1 VSEPTWVPPEPELR
15 IGLEFYATGTSPLS
29 ATIKGTPEDFR
40 VREIS
45 SYPVPDPTG
54 PFTVLRIESRNWEQH
69 ELGER
74 IAQRIGLAPHAIAWA
89 GTKDRRAIADR
100 LLSYRG
106 APPTAELGLAGVR
119 VLEAYRARDGLV
131 LGHHYGNAFEI
142 RLVPVTGATP
152 IVTSLSETLGELRE
166 IGGFPNFFG
175 PQRFGEVRPVTHEVG
190 GWIVRGD
197 LDRAV
202 ETYLSAYPGLP
213 GTQGYEARC
222 AYSEHH
228 DAVRA
233 LREFPS
239 SFRFERQL
247 LDHLARG
254 HTSERALRALSRELR
269 TLFVHAFQA
278 WSFNRWLSARHRHGS
293 SFVEPIVGDTLLRV
307 ARDGTVPGTGPVPVL
322 ADNLPEC
329 TDWVQRGR
337 ARVAGPLVG
346 FETELPDGP
355 PGAWMREILH
365 AEGIEAKDF
374 ELPRTPE
381 IASRGSWRPA
391 QVPIPPVGI
400 REEMVEAG
408 TEEGASGVWLSF
420 ALPKGTYATVLVR
433 ELSKTGARITA

>member
-119 VLEAYRARDGLV
+119 VLEAYRARD
-131 LGHHYGNAFEI
+131 

-278 WSFNRWLSARHRHGS
+278 WLFNRWLSARHRHGS